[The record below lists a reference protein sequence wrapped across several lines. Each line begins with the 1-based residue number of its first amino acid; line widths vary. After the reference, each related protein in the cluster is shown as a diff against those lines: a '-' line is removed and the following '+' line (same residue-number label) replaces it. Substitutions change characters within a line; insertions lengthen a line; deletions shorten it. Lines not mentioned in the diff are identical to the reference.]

1 MFRRQCSSNFSNE
14 ICQLFYSQKFLKVE
28 FFSPETFFIFN
39 KNAWQGIRQTCWRRL
54 LDTTSSTTCKSSWK
68 QQSCFF
74 LWKNIL
80 THQMKVQISTYLLCP
95 GFLTK
100 EKCKI
105 NKKTYL
111 GQTNANAASNE
122 ESIRMK
128 NDKITCLLCKLSH
141 YTFLMVYQVGD
152 LHIPDKKSTIILI
165 YWCILG
171 NYSSKMRVF
180 THFSIILAS
189 LLC

>member
-1 MFRRQCSSNFSNE
+1 MNKFKKVFSAFAAKVNNLIHFSSPNFVQTSM
-14 ICQLFYSQKFLKVE
+14 LFKLFKWNLPTFL
-28 FFSPETFFIFN
+28 
-39 KNAWQGIRQTCWRRL
+39 
-54 LDTTSSTTCKSSWK
+54 
-68 QQSCFF
+68 
-74 LWKNIL
+74 
-80 THQMKVQISTYLLCP
+80 QISTYLLCP

-180 THFSIILAS
+180 THFSIILGS